1 MVSQS
6 YASGV
11 VVVLIGESLVFQS
24 CCTTGIRATV
34 LDLAHGVSRTNRR
47 AGNAA

>member
-6 YASGV
+6 YASGRRCCADWR
-11 VVVLIGESLVFQS
+11 VFGLS
-24 CCTTGIRATV
+24 IICTTGIRATV